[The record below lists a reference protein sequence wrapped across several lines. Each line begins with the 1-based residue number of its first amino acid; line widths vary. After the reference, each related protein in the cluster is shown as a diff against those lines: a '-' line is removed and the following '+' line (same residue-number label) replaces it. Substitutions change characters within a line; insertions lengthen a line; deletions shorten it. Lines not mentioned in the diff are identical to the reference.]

1 MITRCS
7 LFSSSFFGLSREE
20 VSADQSVSDSDNS
33 GSEPVTLDGS
43 GSSDPDGDTLTYRW
57 SESGEPIASGA
68 SPAVDLG
75 VGTHSITLTV
85 TAKGLRGWT
94 LEVRV
99 KMETHGSDFYAFDN
113 VTVTHHA
120 RPDWPAV
127 PEVSDVLV
135 TTDRLIEYTNNTP
148 AKTGFYRLKTRL
160 E

>member
-1 MITRCS
+1 VLGGKTADLALDIKGGGNDNNYLEASYS
-7 LFSSSFFGLSREE
+7 LDG
-20 VSADQSVSDSDNS
+20 
-33 GSEPVTLDGS
+33 GPPVTIARRVGRINDGTT
-43 GSSDPDGDTLTYRW
+43 P
-57 SESGEPIASGA
+57 E
-68 SPAVDLG
+68 
-75 VGTHSITLTV
+75 TV

-127 PEVSDVLV
+127 PGFSDMPV

-148 AKTGFYRLKTRL
+148 ARTGFYRLKTKL